1 MLELLNV
8 TKDFIST
15 KKDEVNALTDINLKV
30 DKGDFLSIVG
40 PSGSGKSTLLFIIGA
55 LMNPSDGEVLLNGKD
70 IYDTTPAYRSQ
81 LRLQEIG
88 FVFQTFNLIPYL
100 SALDNVAVPAMLTMK
115 SRNKADKSAEALLER
130 FGLGARL
137 DHKFSELSVGE
148 RQRVALCRSVI
159 NNPGIILADEPTG
172 NLDPAMTHEVMAL
185 FQELNKSGHTVIV
198 VTHEEEHVDSPDVFQ
213 PLAFLAGIEW
223 PQSNFLY

>member
-1 MLELLNV
+1 MLELKDV
-8 TKDFIST
+8 TRDFINN
-15 KKDEVNALTDINLKV
+15 KKEQVAALTDINLNV
-30 DKGDFLSIVG
+30 DQGEFLSIVG

-55 LMNPSDGEVLLNGKD
+55 LLNPSAGEVLLRDKNM
-70 IYDTTPAYRSQ
+70 YDTTPSFRAN
-81 LRLQEIG
+81 LRLREIG

-115 SRNKADKSAEALLER
+115 SRKKATDRAIELLLR

-137 DHKFSELSVGE
+137 DHNFSELSVGE

-172 NLDPAMTHEVMAL
+172 NLDPAMTREVMSL
-185 FQELNKSGHTVIV
+185 FKELNSSGHTIII
-198 VTHEEEHVDSPDVFQ
+198 VTHEEEVAAYAQKVLHLQNGKFTN
-213 PLAFLAGIEW
+213 GTG
-223 PQSNFLY
+223 

>member
-1 MLELLNV
+1 MLELKNV
-8 TKDFIST
+8 TRDFINN
-15 KKDEVNALTDINLKV
+15 KKEQVAALTDINLKV
-30 DKGDFLSIVG
+30 EQGEFLSIVG

-55 LMNPSDGEVLLNGKD
+55 LLNPSEGEVLLRDKN
-70 IYDTTPAYRSQ
+70 IYDTTPSYRAN

-115 SRNKADKSAEALLER
+115 SRKKANERATELLQR
-130 FGLGARL
+130 FGLGSRL
-137 DHKFSELSVGE
+137 EHKFSELSVGE

-172 NLDPAMTHEVMAL
+172 NLDPAMTREVMSL
-185 FQELNKSGHTVIV
+185 FKELNSNGHTVII
-198 VTHEEEHVDSPDVFQ
+198 VTHEEEVAAYAQKVLHLENGKFTN
-213 PLAFLAGIEW
+213 GT
-223 PQSNFLY
+223 NN

>member
-1 MLELLNV
+1 MLELRNV
-8 TKDFIST
+8 TKEFINN
-15 KKDEVNALTDINLKV
+15 KKEEVAVLNNINLKV
-30 DKGDFLSIVG
+30 GAGDFLSIVG

-55 LMNPSDGEVLLNGKD
+55 LMNPTEGEVLLRDKD
-70 IYDTTPAYRSQ
+70 IYDTRPAYRAK

-100 SALDNVAVPAMLTMK
+100 SALDNVAVPAVINMR
-115 SRNKADKSAEALLER
+115 SRNSAVERAADLLKR

-159 NNPGIILADEPTG
+159 NDPKIILADEPTG

-185 FQELNKSGHTVIV
+185 FQELNKNGHTIIV
-198 VTHEEEHVDSPDVFQ
+198 VTHEEDVAAYARKVMHLKDGKFTNGTI
-213 PLAFLAGIEW
+213 L
-223 PQSNFLY
+223 

>member
-1 MLELLNV
+1 
-8 TKDFIST
+8 
-15 KKDEVNALTDINLKV
+15 
-30 DKGDFLSIVG
+30 
-40 PSGSGKSTLLFIIGA
+40 
-55 LMNPSDGEVLLNGKD
+55 MNPTEGEVLLRDKD
-70 IYDTTPAYRSQ
+70 IYDTRPAYRAK

-100 SALDNVAVPAMLTMK
+100 SALDNVAVPAVINMR
-115 SRNKADKSAEALLER
+115 SRNSAVERAEDLLKR

-159 NNPGIILADEPTG
+159 NDPKIILADEPTG

-185 FQELNKSGHTVIV
+185 FQELNKNGHTIIV
-198 VTHEEEHVDSPDVFQ
+198 VTHEEDVAAYARKVMHLKDGKFTNGTI
-213 PLAFLAGIEW
+213 L
-223 PQSNFLY
+223 

>member
-1 MLELLNV
+1 MLELRNV
-8 TKDFIST
+8 TKEFINN
-15 KKDEVNALTDINLKV
+15 KKEEVAVLNNINLKV
-30 DKGDFLSIVG
+30 GAGDFLSIVG

-55 LMNPSDGEVLLNGKD
+55 LMNPTEGEVLLRDKD
-70 IYDTTPAYRSQ
+70 IYDTRPAYRAK

-100 SALDNVAVPAMLTMK
+100 SALDNVAVPAVINMR
-115 SRNKADKSAEALLER
+115 SRNSAVERAEDLLKR

-159 NNPGIILADEPTG
+159 NDPKIILADEPTG

-185 FQELNKSGHTVIV
+185 FQELNKNGHTIIV
-198 VTHEEEHVDSPDVFQ
+198 VTHEEDVAAYARKVMHLKDGKFTNGTI
-213 PLAFLAGIEW
+213 L
-223 PQSNFLY
+223 

>member
-1 MLELLNV
+1 MLELRNV
-8 TKDFIST
+8 TKDF
-15 KKDEVNALTDINLKV
+15 VNTRKEQVGALYNINLKINE
-30 DKGDFLSIVG
+30 GDFLSIVG

-55 LMNPSDGEVLLNGKD
+55 LMSPSEGEVLLRDKN
-70 IYDTTPAYRSQ
+70 IYDTSPAYRSK
-81 LRLQEIG
+81 LRLRNIG

-115 SRNKADKSAEALLER
+115 SKHKASTRAKELLER

-159 NNPGIILADEPTG
+159 NDPEIILADEPTG
-172 NLDPAMTHEVMAL
+172 NLDPKMTHEVMAL
-185 FQELNKSGHTVIV
+185 FQELNNSGHTIIV
-198 VTHEEEHVDSPDVFQ
+198 VTHEEEVAAYAQKVEHLQNGKF
-213 PLAFLAGIEW
+213 
-223 PQSNFLY
+223 SNGSGN

>member
-1 MLELLNV
+1 MLELRNV
-8 TKDFIST
+8 TRDFT
-15 KKDEVNALTDINLKV
+15 NNKKEEVVALRDINLKV
-30 DKGDFLSIVG
+30 DEGDFVSIVG

-55 LMNPSDGEVLLNGKD
+55 LMNPTEGEVLLRDKD
-70 IYDTTPAYRSQ
+70 IYDTTPSYRAK

-100 SALDNVAVPAMLTMK
+100 SALDNVSVPAMLTLK
-115 SRNKADKSAEALLER
+115 SHNNAVERATELLER

-159 NNPGIILADEPTG
+159 NDPGLILADEPTG

-185 FQELNKSGHTVIV
+185 FQELNSSGHTIIV
-198 VTHEEEHVDSPDVFQ
+198 VTHEEDVAAYAQKVMHLKDGKFTN
-213 PLAFLAGIEW
+213 GTGE
-223 PQSNFLY
+223 

>member
-1 MLELLNV
+1 MLELKNV
-8 TKDFIST
+8 TRDFINN
-15 KKDEVNALTDINLKV
+15 KKEQVAALTDINLKV
-30 DKGDFLSIVG
+30 EEGEFLSIVG

-55 LMNPSDGEVLLNGKD
+55 LLNPSEGEVLLRDKNM
-70 IYDTTPAYRSQ
+70 YDTTPSYRAD

-115 SRNKADKSAEALLER
+115 SRKKATDRATGLLQR

-159 NNPGIILADEPTG
+159 NDPGIILADEPTG
-172 NLDPAMTHEVMAL
+172 NLDPAMTREVMSL
-185 FQELNKSGHTVIV
+185 FKELNSNGHTVII
-198 VTHEEEHVDSPDVFQ
+198 VTHEEEVAAYAQKVLHLQNGKFTN
-213 PLAFLAGIEW
+213 GTY
-223 PQSNFLY
+223 N

>member
-1 MLELLNV
+1 MLELKNV
-8 TKDFIST
+8 TKEFITT
-15 KKDEVNALTDINLKV
+15 KKEEVGALTDINLTV
-30 DKGDFLSIVG
+30 NDGDFLSIVG

-55 LMNPSDGEVLLNGKD
+55 LLNPSEGEVLLNGEN
-70 IYDTTPAYRSQ
+70 IYNTKPAYRAK

-100 SALDNVAVPAMLTMK
+100 SALDNVTVPAMLTTK
-115 SRNKADKSAEALLER
+115 SRGKAVERATELLER
-130 FGLGARL
+130 FGLSARL

-172 NLDPAMTHEVMAL
+172 NLDPKMTHEVMAL
-185 FQELNKSGHTVIV
+185 FQELNNSGHTIIV
-198 VTHEEEHVDSPDVFQ
+198 VTHEEEV
-213 PLAFLAGIEW
+213 AAYAGRILHLE
-223 PQSNFLY
+223 NGKFTNGTGN

>member
-1 MLELLNV
+1 MLELRNV
-8 TKDFIST
+8 TKDFT
-15 KKDEVNALTDINLKV
+15 NNKKEEVAALRDINLKV
-30 DKGDFLSIVG
+30 DEGDFLAIVG

-55 LMNPSDGEVLLNGKD
+55 LMNPTEGEVLLRDKD
-70 IYDTTPAYRSQ
+70 IYDTTTAYRAK

-100 SALDNVAVPAMLTMK
+100 SALDNVAMPAMLTLK
-115 SRNKADKSAEALLER
+115 SHNNAVERATGLLER
-130 FGLGARL
+130 FGLAARL

-159 NNPGIILADEPTG
+159 NDPGLILADEPTG

-185 FQELNKSGHTVIV
+185 FQELNSSGHTIIV
-198 VTHEEEHVDSPDVFQ
+198 VTHEEDVAAYARKVMHLKDGKFTN
-213 PLAFLAGIEW
+213 GTGE
-223 PQSNFLY
+223 

>member
-1 MLELLNV
+1 MLELRNV
-8 TKDFIST
+8 TKEFINN
-15 KKDEVNALTDINLKV
+15 KKEEVAVLNNINLKV
-30 DKGDFLSIVG
+30 GAGDFLSIVG

-55 LMNPSDGEVLLNGKD
+55 LMNPTEGEVLLRDKD
-70 IYDTTPAYRSQ
+70 IYDTRPAYRAK

-100 SALDNVAVPAMLTMK
+100 SALDNVAVPAVINMR
-115 SRNKADKSAEALLER
+115 SRNSAVERAEDLLRR

-159 NNPGIILADEPTG
+159 NDPKIILADEPTG

-185 FQELNKSGHTVIV
+185 FQELNKNGHTIIV
-198 VTHEEEHVDSPDVFQ
+198 VTHEEDVAAYARKVMHLKDGKFTNGTI
-213 PLAFLAGIEW
+213 L
-223 PQSNFLY
+223 

>member
-1 MLELLNV
+1 MLELRNV
-8 TKDFIST
+8 TKEFINN
-15 KKDEVNALTDINLKV
+15 KKEEVAVLNNINLKV
-30 DKGDFLSIVG
+30 GAGDFLSIVG

-55 LMNPSDGEVLLNGKD
+55 LMKPTEGEVLLRDKD
-70 IYDTTPAYRSQ
+70 IYDTRPAYRAK

-100 SALDNVAVPAMLTMK
+100 SALDNVAVPAVINMR
-115 SRNKADKSAEALLER
+115 SRNSAVERAADLLKR

-159 NNPGIILADEPTG
+159 NDPKIILADEPTG

-185 FQELNKSGHTVIV
+185 FQELNKNGHTIIV
-198 VTHEEEHVDSPDVFQ
+198 VTHEEDVAAYARKVMHLKDGKFTNGTI
-213 PLAFLAGIEW
+213 L
-223 PQSNFLY
+223 

>member
-1 MLELLNV
+1 MLELKNV
-8 TKDFIST
+8 TRDFINN
-15 KKDEVNALTDINLKV
+15 KKEQVAALTDINLKV
-30 DKGDFLSIVG
+30 EQGDFLSIVG

-55 LMNPSDGEVLLNGKD
+55 LLNPSEGEVLLRDKN
-70 IYDTTPAYRSQ
+70 IYDTTPAYRAD

-115 SRNKADKSAEALLER
+115 SRKKANERATELLQR

-137 DHKFSELSVGE
+137 EHKFSELSVGE

-172 NLDPAMTHEVMAL
+172 NLDPAMTREVMSL
-185 FQELNKSGHTVIV
+185 FKELNSSGHTVII
-198 VTHEEEHVDSPDVFQ
+198 VTHEEEVAAYAQKVLHLQ
-213 PLAFLAGIEW
+213 NGIFT
-223 PQSNFLY
+223 NGTNN

>member
-1 MLELLNV
+1 MLELKNI
-8 TKDFIST
+8 TKEFINT
-15 KKDEVNALTDINLKV
+15 KKEGVGALTDINLTV
-30 DKGDFLSIVG
+30 NNGDFLSIVG

-55 LMNPSDGEVLLNGKD
+55 LMNPSDGEVLFNGND
-70 IYDTTPAYRSQ
+70 MYDTTPAYRAE

-100 SALDNVAVPAMLTMK
+100 SALDNVAVPAMLTIK
-115 SRNKADKSAEALLER
+115 SRAGAVERARELLER

-172 NLDPAMTHEVMAL
+172 NLDPKMTHEVMAL
-185 FQELNKSGHTVIV
+185 FQELHNSGHTIIV
-198 VTHEEEHVDSPDVFQ
+198 VTHEEEVAAYAKKVLHLQDGKFTNG
-213 PLAFLAGIEW
+213 AGH
-223 PQSNFLY
+223 

>member
-198 VTHEEEHVDSPDVFQ
+198 VTHEEEVAAYAQKVMHLQDGRFTNG
-213 PLAFLAGIEW
+213 A
-223 PQSNFLY
+223 